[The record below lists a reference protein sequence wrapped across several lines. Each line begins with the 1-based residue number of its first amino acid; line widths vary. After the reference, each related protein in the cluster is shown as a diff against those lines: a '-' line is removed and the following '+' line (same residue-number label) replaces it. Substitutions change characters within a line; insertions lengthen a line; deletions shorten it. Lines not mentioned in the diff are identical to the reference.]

1 MPNSNLLNE
10 EELINRIKSNDQSA
24 FEKLFRIY
32 FPRLKRY
39 AQTILENT
47 NEAEDLIQDVF
58 VQVWNKRDEL
68 ISEKHFAS
76 FLYTMVKNKCL
87 NLLKRKVVE
96 EKFVVTQLNSAT
108 EELYHLSFQSDED
121 FSSMEEKL
129 NDELEK
135 ILTKMPERC
144 QQAFRLKWIDGKK
157 NHEIAKSM
165 NISTTMV
172 DKHLSKGLQ
181 IAKQNLS
188 PGMFLFLFITKG

>member
-1 MPNSNLLNE
+1 MPNSDLLNE